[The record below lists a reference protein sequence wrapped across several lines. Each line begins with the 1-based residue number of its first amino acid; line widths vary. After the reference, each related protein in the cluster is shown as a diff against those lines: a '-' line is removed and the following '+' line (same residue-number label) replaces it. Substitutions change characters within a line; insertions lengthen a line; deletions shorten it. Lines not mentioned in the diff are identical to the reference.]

1 MSLIVEMITKSAK
14 KAGIN
19 ALMRRL
25 PEDVEEKSSMTKGDS
40 SAPGEERDFLK
51 KEGEEELKVAN

>member
-1 MSLIVEMITKSAK
+1 
-14 KAGIN
+14 
-19 ALMRRL
+19 MRRL

-51 KEGEEELKVAN
+51 KEGEGELKFANWTLLVFIWFI